1 MSAHTITKPE
11 LLLEELQDRLSRAHT
26 LALEIQRVALDT
38 QTGDAADGL
47 NLIDALSDA
56 LGHRIV
62 AMQEDASAAQRR
74 FGEIL
79 RQCTVLSAALAD
91 DAEGA
96 GHD

>member
-1 MSAHTITKPE
+1 MSANTLSQPE
-11 LLLEELQDRLSRAHT
+11 LLLEDMQTRLARAHAI
-26 LALEIQRVALDT
+26 ALEIQRVALDA
-38 QTGDAADGL
+38 QAGDAEESL

-62 AMQEDASAAQRR
+62 AMQEDASTAQRR

-79 RQCTVLSAALAD
+79 RQCSALSVALND

-96 GHD
+96 THG